1 MNNSLFLQ
9 RAAKSFSS
17 HLVLFI
23 FLYGF
28 IVKSFLLCFSFQ
40 SQHSHLVMQQLL
52 GHLDANSK
60 NSATVRAGIVEVLLE
75 AAAIAASGSVGKLS
89 ISTHACIFLYL
100 FYTVKWILI
109 IVSVLQVPQFWRSS
123 TPCCDSY
130 VWALITSWPARTME
144 APTSAP
150 RSSKL
155 TRSGSCRRLS
165 SGPLVSGWGHVT
177 FLNTQKK
184 NGSNFSI
191 YFFKF
196 CIQVHL
202 QTLCQHTRGQRSCS
216 LLWARSLC
224 LEFIWC
230 CRPQAQGKSLQ
241 TDSLCASCL
250 CPSLSTASCTDI
262 LMSDRCTLLMSLL
275 FHLQA
280 RGH

>member
-1 MNNSLFLQ
+1 MNNSLFLR

-109 IVSVLQVPQFWRSS
+109 IR
-123 TPCCDSY
+123 
-130 VWALITSWPARTME
+130 
-144 APTSAP
+144 
-150 RSSKL
+150 
-155 TRSGSCRRLS
+155 SCRSHSFGGLQHPAATATSERWLRVDRL
-165 SGPLVSGWGHVT
+165 VRWKH
-177 FLNTQKK
+177 
-184 NGSNFSI
+184 
-191 YFFKF
+191 
-196 CIQVHL
+196 
-202 QTLCQHTRGQRSCS
+202 QHR
-216 LLWARSLC
+216 
-224 LEFIWC
+224 
-230 CRPQAQGKSLQ
+230 
-241 TDSLCASCL
+241 
-250 CPSLSTASCTDI
+250 
-262 LMSDRCTLLMSLL
+262 
-275 FHLQA
+275 H
-280 RGH
+280 